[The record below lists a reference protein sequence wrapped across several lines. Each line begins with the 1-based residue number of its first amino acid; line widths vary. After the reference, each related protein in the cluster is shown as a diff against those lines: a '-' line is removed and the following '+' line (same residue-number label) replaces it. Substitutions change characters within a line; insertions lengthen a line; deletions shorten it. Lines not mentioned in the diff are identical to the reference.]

1 MIRRLL
7 LRCAPVAA
15 VAVVAVVG
23 ARIAGLDGPHGT
35 ALGCALV
42 AVGLLVALRPPAP
55 DAIDTAPG
63 ETTRPG
69 GRRDVDE
76 LAWAMLERGTRVR
89 TIVLDRVRATA
100 RPRLA
105 AHGLDPLRAEDAGDI
120 QRLLGPVAWSVLRP
134 DPQGPVL
141 PGALDATLSALEH
154 LDAAD
159 RTGAPGADRPNRTSH
174 AG

>member
-1 MIRRLL
+1 
-7 LRCAPVAA
+7 VAA
-15 VAVVAVVG
+15 AVVAG
-23 ARIAGLDGPHGT
+23 ARLVGLDASHVV
-35 ALGCALV
+35 AVGCALV

-55 DAIDTAPG
+55 DLIGPAP
-63 ETTRPG
+63 EATPRTG

-76 LAWAMLERGTRVR
+76 LAWAMLERRTRVR
-89 TIVLDRVRATA
+89 TLVIDRVRATA

-105 AHGLDPLRAEDAGDI
+105 AHGLDPARAEDAGGI
-120 QRLLGPVAWSVLRP
+120 ERLLGPIAWSVLRP

-159 RTGAPGADRPNRTSH
+159 RSGVPGAPRPNRNPH